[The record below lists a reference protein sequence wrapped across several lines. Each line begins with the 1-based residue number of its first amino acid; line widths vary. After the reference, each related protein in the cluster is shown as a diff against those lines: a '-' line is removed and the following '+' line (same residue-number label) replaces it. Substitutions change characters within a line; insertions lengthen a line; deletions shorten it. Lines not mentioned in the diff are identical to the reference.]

1 MHPKC
6 WIQNAVWILCYEI
19 FSSCSAFSFL
29 SLFTSLFHFDFEH
42 DYISR
47 RPGISEV
54 EVDYMCDTGKVIEEL
69 SRSYESA
76 IKAPAT
82 NLVYGSL
89 VQMLLIQVQFLK
101 YEILQSMEKVDL
113 LVKANI
119 KNIELA
125 ATVFFSQS
133 ISCSLKIIHLTKS
146 NFFTHRFQ
154 HLFSLFQRT
163 SRPVFCIERYFVS
176 SLDVNL

>member
-1 MHPKC
+1 MRFRSSPFSRLFF
-6 WIQNAVWILCYEI
+6 ILTLNTI
-19 FSSCSAFSFL
+19 
-29 SLFTSLFHFDFEH
+29 
-42 DYISR
+42 ISR

-113 LVKANI
+113 LVKANH

-133 ISCSLKIIHLTKS
+133 VSL
-146 NFFTHRFQ
+146 
-154 HLFSLFQRT
+154 SLSQKH
-163 SRPVFCIERYFVS
+163 S
-176 SLDVNL
+176 SH

>member
-1 MHPKC
+1 
-6 WIQNAVWILCYEI
+6 
-19 FSSCSAFSFL
+19 
-29 SLFTSLFHFDFEH
+29 
-42 DYISR
+42 
-47 RPGISEV
+47 
-54 EVDYMCDTGKVIEEL
+54 MCDTGKVIEEL

-89 VQMLLIQVQFLK
+89 VHMLLIQVQFLK

-113 LVKANI
+113 LVKANH

-133 ISCSLKIIHLTKS
+133 VSL
-146 NFFTHRFQ
+146 
-154 HLFSLFQRT
+154 SLSQKH
-163 SRPVFCIERYFVS
+163 S
-176 SLDVNL
+176 SH

>member
-1 MHPKC
+1 MRFRSSPFSRLFF
-6 WIQNAVWILCYEI
+6 ILTLNTI
-19 FSSCSAFSFL
+19 
-29 SLFTSLFHFDFEH
+29 
-42 DYISR
+42 ISR

-89 VQMLLIQVQFLK
+89 VHMLLIQVQFLK

-113 LVKANI
+113 LVKANH

-125 ATVFFSQS
+125 ATVFFLNLFLSLSQN
-133 ISCSLKIIHLTKS
+133 IHLTKS
-146 NFFTHRFQ
+146 NFTHRFQ

-163 SRPVFCIERYFVS
+163 SRPVFCTERYFVS
-176 SLDVNL
+176 SLDLNL

>member
-1 MHPKC
+1 
-6 WIQNAVWILCYEI
+6 
-19 FSSCSAFSFL
+19 
-29 SLFTSLFHFDFEH
+29 
-42 DYISR
+42 
-47 RPGISEV
+47 
-54 EVDYMCDTGKVIEEL
+54 MCDTGKVIEEL

-133 ISCSLKIIHLTKS
+133 ISCSLKNYSFLL
-146 NFFTHRFQ
+146 N
-154 HLFSLFQRT
+154 RT
-163 SRPVFCIERYFVS
+163 SSHTGSSIYSRYFNV
-176 SLDVNL
+176 LHGQCFV